1 MSFRRPVGFP
11 IGLWRSLPNNPYDSA
26 HVRLP
31 EHNGRQVFVLQ
42 AVSIRQMYSYGLW
55 QKMGPLWLD
64 PVRWLRIRIGTS
76 VIDICP

>member
-1 MSFRRPVGFP
+1 M
-11 IGLWRSLPNNPYDSA
+11 
-26 HVRLP
+26 RLP